1 MKAAKINVP
10 ALVGVFCV
18 VGLAA
23 DLLPYPGLQPGVVV
37 TVVNRAIAVIRPA
50 NTTPEANA
58 ELAMTR
64 VAETSAAALTK
75 VYPSGQ

>member
-23 DLLPYPGLQPGVVV
+23 DLLPYPGLQPGLMVNA
-37 TVVNRAIAVIRPA
+37 VNRAISIVRPA
-50 NTTPEANA
+50 NALPQPASN
-58 ELAMTR
+58 ELAMTDQ
-64 VAETSAAALTK
+64 L
-75 VYPSGQ
+75 

>member
-23 DLLPYPGLQPGVVV
+23 DLLPYPGLQPGLMVNA
-37 TVVNRAIAVIRPA
+37 VNRAISVVRPPSA
-50 NTTPEANA
+50 IAQPGASS
-58 ELAMTR
+58 ELAMTDQ
-64 VAETSAAALTK
+64 L
-75 VYPSGQ
+75 

>member
-23 DLLPYPGLQPGVVV
+23 DLLPYPGLQPGLVLNA
-37 TVVNRAIAVIRPA
+37 VNRAIAVVRPA
-50 NTTPEANA
+50 SAISQPGPSN
-58 ELAMTR
+58 ELAMTD
-64 VAETSAAALTK
+64 
-75 VYPSGQ
+75 QF